1 MKHRTLISLTAA
13 LTTVGAFSIPETK
26 AIGET
31 LTVVGKYDT
40 GLGANGAEI
49 ISVRSKS
56 GIAAITNVAGSIDVL
71 DVSNPSLITQL
82 RRIDVSAYGT
92 PNSVTI
98 HPSKDYLLVAH
109 GTAGSVGKVSAW
121 RISDGAFLAV
131 ADAGI
136 QPDSIKISP
145 DGDYAVVANEAEGV
159 GVGNDGGAGSLTV
172 VDLDDFNPRRPRAL
186 QVAQVSLPSAA
197 GVAGFS
203 TARKD
208 DLARLDITNEPATLE
223 PESVTFD
230 KQSRYAFVTL
240 QENNGVVRLSLK
252 SKAVAY
258 FGLGTTSHLADLT
271 VGGGYLPTES
281 YTALREPDGVFAFG
295 RNGRYVVTADE
306 GDTRNAAGSSGPR
319 GGRTVSVLDTVTGTV
334 VDTGNALDDLAN
346 TIGAYPDSRSN
357 RGGVEAEGLAGITI
371 EDRVLVAV
379 GLERGNAVVLLDV
392 TDPTVAPVVLGIA
405 PTDAGPE
412 GVEFLR
418 QDDDLY
424 LLTANEVSGT
434 VTAVRIDL

>member
-13 LTTVGAFSIPETK
+13 LTAVGAFSIPETK

-31 LTVVGKYDT
+31 LTVVGTYDT
-40 GLGANGAEI
+40 GLGANGSEI
-49 ISVRSKS
+49 VSVRSKS

-98 HPSKDYLLVAH
+98 HPSRDYLLVAH
-109 GTAGSVGKVSAW
+109 GTAGSVGRVSAW

-159 GVGNDGGAGSLTV
+159 AVGNDGGAGSLTV
-172 VDLDDFNPRRPRAL
+172 VDLDDFNPRRPCAL
-186 QVAQVSLPSAA
+186 QVTQVSLPSAA

-252 SKAVAY
+252 SKAVDY

-271 VGGGYLPTES
+271 VGGGYLPTQS
-281 YTALREPDGVFAFG
+281 YTALREPDGVFVFG

-346 TIGAYPDSRSN
+346 SIGAYPDSRSN
-357 RGGVEAEGLAGITI
+357 RGGVEPEGLAGITI

-392 TDPTVAPVVLGIA
+392 TDPTAAPVVLGIA
-405 PTDAGPE
+405 PTGTGPE

-434 VTAVRIDL
+434 VTAVRVDL

>member
-1 MKHRTLISLTAA
+1 
-13 LTTVGAFSIPETK
+13 
-26 AIGET
+26 
-31 LTVVGKYDT
+31 
-40 GLGANGAEI
+40 
-49 ISVRSKS
+49 
-56 GIAAITNVAGSIDVL
+56 
-71 DVSNPSLITQL
+71 
-82 RRIDVSAYGT
+82 
-92 PNSVTI
+92 
-98 HPSKDYLLVAH
+98 
-109 GTAGSVGKVSAW
+109 
-121 RISDGAFLAV
+121 
-131 ADAGI
+131 
-136 QPDSIKISP
+136 
-145 DGDYAVVANEAEGV
+145 
-159 GVGNDGGAGSLTV
+159 
-172 VDLDDFNPRRPRAL
+172 
-186 QVAQVSLPSAA
+186 VAQVSLPSAA

-252 SKAVAY
+252 SKAVDY

-271 VGGGYLPTES
+271 VGGGYLPTQN
-281 YTALREPDGVFAFG
+281 YTALREPDGVFVFG

-334 VDTGNALDDLAN
+334 VDTGNALDDIAN
-346 TIGAYPDSRSN
+346 SIGAYPDSRSN

-392 TDPTVAPVVLGIA
+392 TDPTAAPVVLGIA

>member
-1 MKHRTLISLTAA
+1 MKHRKILTLAAA
-13 LTTVGAFSIPETK
+13 LTAVGALSISETK

-31 LTVVGKYDT
+31 LTVVGTYDT
-40 GLGANGAEI
+40 GLGANGSEI
-49 ISVRSKS
+49 VSVRSKS

-71 DVSNPSLITQL
+71 DVHNPAAMTLL

-92 PNSVTI
+92 PNSVSI

-145 DGDYAVVANEAEGV
+145 DSDYAVIANEAEGV
-159 GVGNDGGAGSLTV
+159 TVGNDGGAGSLTV
-172 VDLDDFNPRRPRAL
+172 IDLDDFNPRRSKAL
-186 QVAQVSLPSAA
+186 KVVQVSLPSAA
-197 GVAGFS
+197 GVTGFS
-203 TARKD
+203 SARKD
-208 DLARLDITNEPATLE
+208 DLARIDITNEPATLE

-230 KQSRYAFVTL
+230 KNSRYAFVTL
-240 QENNGVVRLSLK
+240 QENNGVVRLSLR

-271 VGGGYLPTES
+271 VGGGYLPTQD
-281 YTALREPDGVFAFG
+281 YTAMREPDGVYVFG
-295 RNGRYVVTADE
+295 HNGRYVVTADE

-319 GGRTVSVLDTVTGTV
+319 GGRTVSVLDTETGTV
-334 VDTGNALDDLAN
+334 VDTGNALDDIGN
-346 TIGAYPDSRSN
+346 SIGAYPDSRSN
-357 RGGVEAEGLAGITI
+357 RGGVEPEGLAGIKF

-392 TDPTVAPVVLGIA
+392 TNPTAAPVVLGIA
-405 PTDAGPE
+405 PTGSGPE
-412 GVEFLR
+412 GVEFLS

-434 VTAVRIDL
+434 VTAVRVDL

>member
-31 LTVVGKYDT
+31 LTVVGTYDT
-40 GLGANGAEI
+40 GLGADGSEI
-49 ISVRSKS
+49 VSVRSKS

-82 RRIDVSAYGT
+82 RRINVSAYGI

-159 GVGNDGGAGSLTV
+159 AVGNDGGAGSLTV

-252 SKAVAY
+252 SKAVSY

-281 YTALREPDGVFAFG
+281 YTALREPDGVFVFG

-334 VDTGNALDDLAN
+334 VDTGNALDDIAN
-346 TIGAYPDSRSN
+346 SIGAYPDSRSN

-392 TDPTVAPVVLGIA
+392 TDPTAAPVVLGIA